1 MRLLFFIREGI
12 INGKEGVLMILDV
25 LYDSYIDGLR
35 LLPFLFLT
43 YLAMEC
49 MEHWTGG
56 KIQEVIRKSGKAG
69 PAIGGLLGIFPQC
82 GFSAAAANL
91 YAGKVITLGTL
102 LAVFLSTSDE
112 MLPIMISENAG
123 ISLIAKILTA
133 KLVCAAAVGFLADIL
148 LFGKEEPQ
156 IEHFCEKH
164 HCHCEKGIWRSAAS
178 HTWKIF
184 LYIIAVSVVLNAVI
198 ATIGEDR
205 MASLVLDRPVLGLF
219 AAALVGMIPNCAAS
233 VVLTHLYLEGVLG
246 AGPLLAGLLSGS
258 GVGYLV
264 LLRVNEDRRENLRI
278 FALLYGVG
286 VAAGAVVE
294 MLGVRF

>member
-1 MRLLFFIREGI
+1 ME
-12 INGKEGVLMILDV
+12 MILDV
-25 LYDSYIDGLR
+25 IYDTLIDGLR
-35 LLPFLFLT
+35 ILPFLFLA

-49 MEHWTGG
+49 LEHWAGDRM
-56 KIQEVIRKSGKAG
+56 QEIVRRSGEAG
-69 PAIGGLLGIFPQC
+69 PIIGGFLGIFPQC

-91 YAGKVITLGTL
+91 YAGRVITLGTL

-112 MLPIMISENAG
+112 MLPIMLSENAG
-123 ISLIAKILTA
+123 IFLIAKILLTKVVFA
-133 KLVCAAAVGFLADIL
+133 VAVGFLADF
-148 LFGKEEPQ
+148 LFPGKEEPQ
-156 IEHFCEKH
+156 IGHFCEKH

-184 LYIIAVSVVLNAVI
+184 LYIVVISLILNYVI
-198 ATIGEDR
+198 AMIGEDR
-205 MASLVLDRPVLGLF
+205 LAAVVSDRPVLGLF
-219 AAALVGMIPNCAAS
+219 AAALVGMIPNCASS

-264 LLRVNEDRRENLRI
+264 LLRVNEDKKDNLRI

-294 MLGVRF
+294 IFGVRY

>member
-1 MRLLFFIREGI
+1 ME
-12 INGKEGVLMILDV
+12 MILDV
-25 LYDSYIDGLR
+25 IYDTLIDSLR
-35 LLPFLFLT
+35 ILPFLFLT

-49 MEHWTGG
+49 LEHWTGG
-56 KIQEVIRKSGKAG
+56 RMQEIVRKSGKAG

-123 ISLIAKILTA
+123 ISLIVRILLT
-133 KLVCAAAVGFLADIL
+133 KLIFAVAVGFLADV
-148 LFGKEEPQ
+148 LFPKKGEPQ
-156 IEHFCEKH
+156 IGHFCEKH
-164 HCHCEKGIWRSAAS
+164 HCHCEKGIWRSAAN

-184 LYIIAVSVVLNAVI
+184 LYLLAVSLILNYVI
-198 ATIGEDR
+198 AAIGEDT
-205 MASLVLDRPVLGLF
+205 MESFVSNRPVLGLF
-219 AAALVGMIPNCAAS
+219 AAAIVGMIPNCASS
-233 VVLTHLYLEGVLG
+233 VVLTHLYLGGVLG
-246 AGPLLAGLLSGS
+246 AGPLFAGLLAGS

-264 LLRVNEDRRENLRI
+264 LFRVNEDKKDNLRI

-294 MLGVRF
+294 VLGVRF